1 MNLKSRLARL
11 QTQAGSEL
19 TSPAP
24 SNLRNRLTKIKTT
37 RLHRQRTTPCG
48 SMSDATLADK
58 VHGKLIAEGV
68 IQIQKRI
75 PLSRKLGKVEL
86 AGLQKQPHLPGET
99 AVQRQRHVYIDTE
112 TTGLS
117 GGSGT
122 LAFLVGMAVLD
133 ETAILLT
140 QFLITRFAAE
150 TFMLT
155 AFAQSLTGDDRLV
168 SYNGKSYDLPLL
180 VTRYRMHSL
189 SHPLEQLPHVDLLH
203 PTRRLFRRQWP
214 DCRLTTLE
222 KNLLGFKRRN
232 DLPGAEAPAAWFS
245 YIRHG
250 QGENL
255 IKVVTH
261 NQQDILSLAA
271 AHNRL
276 SQAIEQP
283 QRYQADC
290 CAIARWLS
298 ETDEQGA
305 RQLLARCSASLSDD
319 AKRLQAQ
326 LARRHGDWSQ
336 ATEIWRALAMR
347 GCSESVERLAKYH
360 EHINKDLHK
369 AKYYCE
375 RLPVGAAQSL
385 RLRRLNEK
393 IDRQPIQSCVDDAIS
408 I

>member
-37 RLHRQRTTPCG
+37 RLHRQHITPCC
-48 SMSDATLADK
+48 SLSDATLADK

-155 AFAQSLTGDDRLV
+155 VFAQSLTGDDRLV

-222 KNLLGFKRRN
+222 KNLLGFKRSN

-271 AHNRL
+271 AHTRL

-305 RQLLARCSASLSDD
+305 RQLLARSSASLSDD

-336 ATEIWRALAMR
+336 AIEIWQALAVR
-347 GCSESVERLAKYH
+347 GCSDSVERLAKYH
-360 EHINKDLHK
+360 EHINKDLHV
-369 AKYYCE
+369 AKHYCE
-375 RLPVGAAQSL
+375 QLPEGAAQSL
-385 RLRRLNEK
+385 RLQRLNEK
-393 IDRQPIQSCVDDAIS
+393 MHQQAIQPCVDDVIP

>member
-1 MNLKSRLARL
+1 
-11 QTQAGSEL
+11 
-19 TSPAP
+19 
-24 SNLRNRLTKIKTT
+24 
-37 RLHRQRTTPCG
+37 
-48 SMSDATLADK
+48 MSDATLADR

-68 IQIQKRI
+68 IQIKKYL
-75 PLSRKLGKVEL
+75 PLSGQLGNVEL
-86 AGLQKQPHLPGET
+86 AGLLNQPRLPGEPK
-99 AVQRQRHVYIDTE
+99 VRCQRQVYIDTE

-133 ETAILLT
+133 ENAILLS

-150 TFMLT
+150 SCMLT
-155 AFAQSLTGDDRLV
+155 AFAQSLTDNDRLV

-180 VTRYRMHSL
+180 ATRYRMHSL

-222 KNLLGFKRRN
+222 KKLLGFKRRN

-261 NQQDILSLAA
+261 NQHDILSLAA
-271 AHNRL
+271 AHTRL
-276 SQAIEQP
+276 SEAIEQP

-298 ETDEQGA
+298 ETDELGA

-336 ATEIWRALAMR
+336 ATEIWRALAKR

-375 RLPVGAAQSL
+375 CLPVGAAQSL

-408 I
+408 M

>member
-250 QGENL
+250 QGKNL

-271 AHNRL
+271 AHTRL

-298 ETDEQGA
+298 KTDELGA

-393 IDRQPIQSCVDDAIS
+393 IDRQPIQSCEDDAIS